1 MPSPSTSSPV
11 VARES
16 AAFADRA
23 AAPALRTAAR
33 TASLAS
39 VAVLS
44 ALLAAPV
51 APSPAAAQEVDPAL
65 FQSMAYRN
73 IGPHRGGRVTT
84 VAGIPDQPFTFY
96 MGATGGGV
104 WKTTDAGTSWENISD
119 GYFNTAGI
127 GDIVIAPS
135 DPNVIYVGTGESPV
149 RGVKTSHGDGIYKS
163 TDAGE
168 TWEHMGLE
176 ATRHVG
182 AMWVHPDDP
191 DIVFVGAQGNPWGPN
206 EERGMYR
213 STDGGETWER
223 VLYINEDSGI
233 VDLSVSAGNP
243 RVMMATSWDF
253 RRRPW
258 VVKSGGPGSR
268 VWKTVDGGD
277 TWYEV
282 TAGLPELM
290 GKIGVSISPADPE
303 VVYLAVEAVPGEGG
317 VYRSDDGGESFRHVN
332 GEAVTYARAWYYM
345 HVVADPV
352 DPDEVW
358 ILNSPIL
365 KSIDG
370 GRSFTRMPGSHVD
383 HHDLWINPNN
393 TDVMINGNDG
403 GAAVSVNG
411 GYTWSSLMNQP
422 TAQMY
427 RVFTDNLYP
436 YNVYSGQQDAS
447 GIVIQSRTLGSG
459 IGEHHWQTIRSGES
473 ATVGLDPENPRFVY
487 STFFASFL
495 GEWDAET
502 RNYRM
507 VRPYPERVTGEQ
519 PRNLK
524 YRANWNGPVYVS
536 THNPDVIY
544 YGSQYLMKSTN
555 RGNDWE
561 VLSEDLTRDEEEKQ
575 GMGGYPISNEQ
586 ITAESYNNVFNIEE
600 SLIQEGLLWIGSD
613 DGLVHMTRDG
623 GETIVNVTPDD
634 LPESIINV
642 VEPSPHDPAK
652 AYFVAAGYKMN
663 DFTPYVYRT
672 NDCGESWEKIIEGVP
687 GNTFA
692 RSIREDP
699 DREGLLYLGTENGL
713 FISFDD
719 GDHWQPFQLNLPQ
732 VPVTDLRIR
741 QQDLVVA
748 TQGRS
753 LWILDD
759 LTPLHQ
765 IADGMARTLA
775 DEGAYLY
782 DPRDPYRQITPGYY
796 AEGGPGEN
804 PPSGMQVNYVLAE
817 DVPDDVPMAMEILDG
832 SGNVVFAEYA
842 PETREDCPAAPRQR
856 MLRRTAGANRWQWDM
871 NVGRFACIAE
881 VTNTSWSLSAYAAMP
896 GAYSVRLTVG
906 DVVQTRDFRILMD
919 PRLEG
924 IAEDPVAEYAELDR
938 ISAELFAGA
947 QAMEA
952 GVLELR
958 RVREQLDLLL
968 EAARGEAAVSSA
980 PAGQDPFGAVL
991 DGGAELNARME
1002 EWESRILQKYLET
1015 GQNNYMFEARLLV
1028 KFKDLLDRI
1037 SGANIPVTTGVQEV
1051 TVDYLDEWD
1060 GHAADLAVLMGD
1072 LRSFNDVLRRAG
1084 LPELYLGAPRPIT

>member
-1 MPSPSTSSPV
+1 MPRASQRLLLPV
-11 VARES
+11 AL
-16 AAFADRA
+16 A
-23 AAPALRTAAR
+23 AALALPEPVLLPA
-33 TASLAS
+33 
-39 VAVLS
+39 
-44 ALLAAPV
+44 
-51 APSPAAAQEVDPAL
+51 PAAAQEVDPAL

-84 VAGIPDQPFTFY
+84 VAGLPDEPFTFY

-104 WKTTDAGTSWENISD
+104 WKTTDAGTSWHNISD
-119 GYFNTAGI
+119 GYINTGGI

-168 TWEHMGLE
+168 TWTHIGLE

-182 AMWVHPDDP
+182 AMWVHPEDP
-191 DIVFVGAQGNPWGPN
+191 DVVYVGAQGNPWGPN
-206 EERGMYR
+206 EERGVYR
-213 STDGGETWER
+213 STDGGESWEKI
-223 VLYINEDSGI
+223 LYINEDSGI
-233 VDLSVSAGNP
+233 VDMSVSAANP
-243 RVMMATSWDF
+243 RVMMVTSWDF

-258 VVKSGGPGSR
+258 VVKSGGPGSK
-268 VWKTVDGGD
+268 VWKTTDGGE
-277 TWYEV
+277 TWREI
-282 TAGLPELM
+282 TAGLPDLM
-290 GKIGVSISPADPE
+290 GKIGVSISPADPS
-303 VVYLAVEAVPGEGG
+303 VVYLAVEALPGEGG
-317 VYRSDDGGESFRHVN
+317 VYRSDDGGETFRHVN
-332 GEAVTYARAWYYM
+332 DEAVTYARAWYYM

-358 ILNSPIL
+358 ILNSPLL

-370 GRSFTRMPGSHVD
+370 GRTFTRMPASHVD
-383 HHDLWINPNN
+383 HHDLWINPND
-393 TDVMINGNDG
+393 TDIVINGNDG
-403 GAAVSVNG
+403 GASVSVNG
-411 GYTWSSLMNQP
+411 GFTWSTLMNQP

-427 RVFTDNLYP
+427 RVMTDNLFP

-447 GIVIQSRTLGSG
+447 GIVIKSRTLGSG

-473 ATVGLDPENPRFVY
+473 ATVGLDPENPRYVY

-502 RNYRM
+502 WNYRM

-536 THNPDVIY
+536 THDPDVIY
-544 YGSQYLMKSTN
+544 YGSQYLMKSTD
-555 RGNDWE
+555 RGNSWE

-575 GMGGYPISNEQ
+575 GPGGYPISNEQ

-623 GETIVNVTPDD
+623 GETIVNVTPDG

-663 DFTPYVYRT
+663 DFTPHVFRT
-672 NDCGESWEKIIEGVP
+672 NDYGASWTKIIDGVP

-699 DREGLLYLGTENGL
+699 DREGLLYLGTEAGM
-713 FISFDD
+713 FVSFDD
-719 GDHWQPFQLNLPQ
+719 GAHWQAFQLDLPL
-732 VPVTDLRIR
+732 VPVTDLRVR
-741 QQDLVVA
+741 QKDLVIS

-765 IADGMARTLA
+765 ISDAVAAADVH
-775 DEGAYLY
+775 LY
-782 DPRDPYRQITPGYY
+782 DPRDPYREITPGYY

-804 PPSGMQVNYVLAE
+804 PPQGLQVHYVLR
-817 DVPDDVPMAMEILDG
+817 DDVPAEVPVSMEILDA
-832 SGNVVFAEYA
+832 SGAVVFAEYS
-842 PETREDCPAAPRQR
+842 PETRPDCAASPRQR
-856 MLRRTAGANRWQWDM
+856 TLRRTAGANRWSWDL

-881 VTNTSWSLSAYAAMP
+881 VTNTSRNLGAYAARP
-896 GAYSVRLTVG
+896 GAYQVRLTVG
-906 DVVQTRDFRILMD
+906 DQVRTQDFEILMD
-919 PRLEG
+919 PRLDG
-924 IAEDPVAEYAELDR
+924 IAQDPVAEYAELDR
-938 ISAELFAGA
+938 LSASLFAGA
-947 QAMEA
+947 QEMEA
-952 GVLELR
+952 GVLTLR
-958 RVREQLDLLL
+958 RVREQMDLRV
-968 EAARGEAAVSSA
+968 EEGREM
-980 PAGQDPFGAVL
+980 GAEDVV
-991 DGGAELNARME
+991 DGGTTLNERME

-1015 GQNNYMFEARLLV
+1015 SQNNYMFEARLLV
-1028 KFKDLLDRI
+1028 KFKDLLGRM
-1037 SGANIPVTTGVQEV
+1037 SGANIPVTAGVREV
-1051 TVDYLDEWD
+1051 NGDYLEEWA
-1060 GHAADLAVLMGD
+1060 GHRVDLEALMDDLRAFNAVL
-1072 LRSFNDVLRRAG
+1072 RQAG
-1084 LPELYLGAPRPIT
+1084 LPELYLGAPRPVT